1 MRLKSF
7 VYIVLVQVFV
17 LGNAPI
23 GAGQE
28 GKQITIS
35 GSGQLTK
42 ISNQSDYNGRS
53 RINSDVIE
61 EKITPENTY
70 NPAFRIRYTSNFQPN
85 YGFQTGIAYLK
96 GGQRYSGKVDDT
108 TNTSVRFNSEVTLE
122 YLRLPLKFR
131 FNSSINEDVQS
142 VYLSIGAGF
151 SLDYLTDVTLS
162 NSETRLGSNKYKQ
175 LPNQTIDYRRLY
187 KNVTVSFLADA
198 LLNIKLNEKL
208 WLVTGFNMS
217 YGLSDIENKNFD
229 FPDKAPKELYFPA
242 STTKFNK
249 PDVQARQRARNTIF
263 GIELGLK
270 YHFDQP
276 KE

>member
-7 VYIVLVQVFV
+7 VHIVLVQVFV

-70 NPAFRIRYTSNFQPN
+70 NPSFRIRYTNNFQPN

-96 GGQRYSGKVDDT
+96 AGQRYSGKVDDT

-122 YLRLPLKFR
+122 YLRLPFKFR

-162 NSETRLGSNKYKQ
+162 NSEKSLGSNKYKQ

-198 LLNIKLNEKL
+198 LLNIKLSEKL

-217 YGLSDIENKNFD
+217 YGLSDIENKNYD
-229 FPDKAPKELYFPA
+229 FPDKAPNELFFPA

-249 PDVQARQRARNTIF
+249 PDIQARQRARNTIF
-263 GIELGLK
+263 AIELGLK